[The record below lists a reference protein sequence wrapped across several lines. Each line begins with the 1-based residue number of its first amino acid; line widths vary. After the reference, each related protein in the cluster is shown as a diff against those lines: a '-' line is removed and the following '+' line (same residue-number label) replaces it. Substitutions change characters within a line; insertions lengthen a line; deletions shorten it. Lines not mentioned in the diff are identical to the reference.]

1 MSLSRRQF
9 FGRLREVAEGPDRWR
24 ERRIAELREYALK
37 KMPAEWTPQQRDTA
51 RWAVE
56 HRVVYLSEESLR
68 TPEMY
73 KYVDAI
79 LSSKDLFFETT
90 EVSETT
96 EVFEATDAFEATET
110 EQDQY
115 HHEDPYYEDYSG

>member
-9 FGRLREVAEGPDRWR
+9 FGRLRGVAQGPDRWR

-37 KMPAEWTPQQRDTA
+37 KMQAKWTPQQRDAA

-56 HRVVYLSEESLR
+56 HRLVYLSEESLR

-79 LSSKDLFFETT
+79 LSSKELFFGT
-90 EVSETT
+90 TT
-96 EVFEATDAFEATET
+96 EVFETTEAFEATEA
-110 EQDQY
+110 EQDYY
-115 HHEDPYYEDYSG
+115 HHEDPYSEDCSG

>member
-37 KMPAEWTPQQRDTA
+37 RMPAEWTPQQREA
-51 RWAVE
+51 AGSAVE

-90 EVSETT
+90 EV
-96 EVFEATDAFEATET
+96 FEATDAFEATET

-115 HHEDPYYEDYSG
+115 HHEDPYCEDYSG